1 MGAKAQTIYYPAASV
16 EDVCN
21 SCYVSGES
29 SDCKPDNGS
38 SQNSIYCGT
47 CNVDCN
53 TSQAYCDIGHESI
66 TSHGNV
72 GSFSGFGANV
82 NDLIHA
88 NWTVAKWNELHDL
101 YLTANNM
108 GLKSPQ
114 GASLSFST
122 VSNGNLYTSKLYNE
136 FSTAASAFGSSTPS
150 VNPEDLI
157 TVGRSKA
164 LETGFANGKFN
175 SSVCD
180 ICNAGTQHNC
190 GYNCNCNYNCNHNC
204 NYNCKYDCSYDCS
217 YDCDY
222 DDSSADIQRL
232 SS

>member
-82 NDLIHA
+82 NDLIHEK
-88 NWTVAKWNELHDL
+88 WTVAKWNELQDL

-150 VNPEDLI
+150 VNPED
-157 TVGRSKA
+157 
-164 LETGFANGKFN
+164 FANA
-175 SSVCD
+175 
-180 ICNAGTQHNC
+180 AGATSQATDDNVVD
-190 GYNCNCNYNCNHNC
+190 G
-204 NYNCKYDCSYDCS
+204 
-217 YDCDY
+217 DY
-222 DDSSADIQRL
+222 KEI
-232 SS
+232 

>member
-1 MGAKAQTIYYPAASV
+1 
-16 EDVCN
+16 
-21 SCYVSGES
+21 
-29 SDCKPDNGS
+29 
-38 SQNSIYCGT
+38 
-47 CNVDCN
+47 
-53 TSQAYCDIGHESI
+53 
-66 TSHGNV
+66 
-72 GSFSGFGANV
+72 
-82 NDLIHA
+82 
-88 NWTVAKWNELHDL
+88 
-101 YLTANNM
+101 M

-190 GYNCNCNYNCNHNC
+190 GYNCNCNYKG
-204 NYNCKYDCSYDCS
+204 YEREMSE
-217 YDCDY
+217 
-222 DDSSADIQRL
+222 SSLGIIISNWFIVFIL
-232 SS
+232 LLVIGLFIFSV